1 MWYYPGKV
9 VLSGYLWSML
19 GADPLASDPFSGPRS
34 LLCVYL
40 LFRGLWVKLQL
51 TVRQSQEVQVR
62 IKLVFEDCLDK

>member
-1 MWYYPGKV
+1 
-9 VLSGYLWSML
+9 ML

-40 LFRGLWVKLQL
+40 LFRALWVKLQL